1 MKNELVLPDAPVRGV
16 ATLHTGDVAAVCAE
30 IPACSVDA
38 VLCDPP
44 YHLTENSRK
53 GSPRNV
59 RRETPFGRHTLGT
72 DRGFMG
78 QTWDGGDV
86 AFRPET
92 WEAVQRVMKPGAYL
106 MAFGGSRTF
115 HRLAVALEDAGFIL
129 IDTLMW
135 LYGTGFPKAR
145 DVAHDIDRK
154 KGVLRRRVAPP
165 YQPPGMAFP
174 WNLRKAKNARAV
186 NVFASPRNTAR
197 TLPESPEARQWDD
210 YRTVLKPAFEP
221 ILLFRKPGEPSYA
234 DNVLQWG
241 CGALNIGGCRI
252 PVAERPETAP
262 PTEGRYPAN
271 VILDPEAAALLDT
284 QQAGIRKSGAMRQGT
299 SRHRTTSYALGVM
312 PGRATAQDI
321 PASEGG
327 ASRFFYTAKVSTAER
342 QAGMGEDINDH
353 PTLKPQDLIR
363 YLATLILPPSRADG
377 TPRRLL
383 VPFSGAGSEM
393 IGALQAGW
401 EDVQGIE
408 QQPDYQSIAERRIR
422 HAGFPVVQGNV
433 GFPRK

>member
-1 MKNELVLPDAPVRGV
+1 MSQDPVRQPSERLL
-16 ATLHTGDVAAVCAE
+16 ATLHTGDVAAICADL
-30 IPACSVDA
+30 PACSVDA

-53 GSPRNV
+53 GSRQNAG
-59 RRETPFGRHTLGT
+59 RETPYGRHGLGT
-72 DRGFMG
+72 DRRGFMG

-92 WEAVQRVMKPGAYL
+92 WEAVMRVMKPGAYL
-106 MAFGGSRTF
+106 LAFGGSRTF
-115 HRLAVALEDAGFIL
+115 HRLAVALEDAGFLL

-145 DVAHDIDRK
+145 DVARDIDRK
-154 KGVLRRRVAPP
+154 KGASRNHAAPP
-165 YQPPGMAFP
+165 YQPPGMTTP
-174 WNLRKAKNARAV
+174 WNLQNAQDARAV
-186 NVFASPRNTAR
+186 DVFRVPRNTAR

-221 ILLFRKPGEPSYA
+221 ILLFRKPGEVSYA
-234 DNVLQWG
+234 DNVLRWG

-252 PVAERPETAP
+252 PVTDRPESATPVA
-262 PTEGRYPAN
+262 GRYPAN
-271 VILDPEAAALLDT
+271 VILDPEAAALLDA
-284 QQAGIRKSGAMRQGT
+284 QAGIRKSGAMRQGT
-299 SRHRTTSYALGVM
+299 SRHRITSHALGIM
-312 PGRATAQDI
+312 PECATTQDI

-342 QAGMGEDINDH
+342 QAGMGDHINDH

-363 YLATLILPPSRADG
+363 YLATLLLPPARTDG
-377 TPRRLL
+377 APRRLL

>member
-1 MKNELVLPDAPVRGV
+1 MKGELALPDAPARGF
-16 ATLHTGDVAAVCAE
+16 ATLHTGDLAAVCADL
-30 IPACSVDA
+30 PACSVDA

-53 GSPRNV
+53 GSRQNAG
-59 RRETPFGRHTLGT
+59 RETPYGRHGLGT
-72 DRGFMG
+72 DRRGFMG

-86 AFRPET
+86 AFRPKT
-92 WEAVQRVMKPGAYL
+92 WESVQRTMKPGAYL

-186 NVFASPRNTAR
+186 NVFSSPRNTAR

-271 VILDPEAAALLDT
+271 VILDHVTGDLLDA
-284 QQAGIRKSGAMRQGT
+284 QAGI
-299 SRHRTTSYALGVM
+299 
-312 PGRATAQDI
+312 
-321 PASEGG
+321 G

-342 QAGMGEDINDH
+342 QAGMGDEINDH

-363 YLATLILPPSRADG
+363 YLATLLLPPARADG
-377 TPRRLL
+377 APRRLL

-401 EDVQGIE
+401 EDVQGVE
-408 QQPDYQSIAERRIR
+408 QQPAYQAIAERRIR
-422 HAGFPVVQGNV
+422 HAGFPVTAGAGIPQ
-433 GFPRK
+433 K